1 MTYSQIEATLR
12 LFKSYVP
19 DFNET
24 WTDEQ
29 QRNEFLASAVRKGV
43 LFTDLER
50 IIPGPVYDYALELY
64 GKKPEEW
71 NATFHKSIGTVL
83 DTPIEVLVVQQII
96 HYITTYGFEELGIYD
111 KDTVYFP
118 KEKLEIPELEG
129 TVPLV
134 VINSM
139 TEEVLKERLMKL
151 LTSGIA
157 LSKQTIDDIMELSD
171 YIDLDMVDDV
181 KNREVKIALYEKYHI
196 VPGNNLDF
204 LRYLI
209 NKLTGETLLIKN
221 NGMIQKIKLADNKV
235 VYSELKG
242 YLTLS
247 GYYEDNRFK
256 KVSRYNTPKTT
267 GYEVMAQIFLRY
279 KDLFLAMKRQDS
291 DRYSKQINKMINKLS
306 KLSKIYHKPLK
317 PNVLDQL
324 TQIKTPEE
332 YLAKKND
339 ILKALDEVTT
349 FREIRILNSLK
360 FRQFSEKDDI
370 VYKIRNGKAFVNKM
384 SNPKKDGKV
393 FKDMYI
399 MIANHLS
406 NRLKPKVD
414 GKTIYVPDNFHYV
427 APTTEKQFNGNI
439 PEGSYI
445 EIPRTKNMVVGVHW
459 NNLPRK
465 YKGKEIDDKR
475 VDLDLHMQNKDHQF
489 GWNTGYRSGSG
500 SVAYSGDVTDAAG
513 ENGATEV
520 MYIGNKVEDSAFL
533 LTLNKFTRNKA
544 EVPFEFIIGA
554 IEDDEVH
561 RNYVVNPNEIVLK
574 IDNKFEYD
582 GDKYEN
588 EKTLGLVMVTKD
600 TIRFYFND
608 FSLGDSNVTGQTS
621 ITQGAYSYLTQYG
634 LYQIQLDKLLVS
646 AGAKILEQPSKTV
659 TKYFERLENDH
670 IEEINKDRAEELRAS
685 GNGHLVLEN
694 QEEITVDV
702 DLSLNAISK
711 DTIIDLL
718 TEE

>member
-139 TEEVLKERLMKL
+139 TEDVLKERLMKL

-157 LSKQTIDDIMELSD
+157 LSKQTISDIMELSD
-171 YIDLDMVDDV
+171 YIDKTRFDDI
-181 KNREVKIALYEKYHI
+181 KNKEVKTALYKKYGI
-196 VPGNNLDF
+196 VPNKNTEF
-204 LRYLI
+204 FRYLVFE
-209 NKLTGETLLIKN
+209 LTEQTLLIKN
-221 NGMIQKIKLADNKV
+221 DGMINKLHTSNLSKALDMLQAYINQNGYQKLA
-235 VYSELKG
+235 E
-242 YLTLS
+242 
-247 GYYEDNRFK
+247 
-256 KVSRYNTPKTT
+256 
-267 GYEVMAQIFLRY
+267 IFLRY
-279 KDLFLAMKRQDS
+279 KDLFLALKS
-291 DRYSKQINKMINKLS
+291 DKNETDLREPQRKALNKIINKIS

-332 YLAKKND
+332 YLSKKND

-384 SNPKKDGKV
+384 SNPKKDGRV

-406 NRLKPKVD
+406 NRLKPKVE

-582 GDKYEN
+582 GNKYEN

-608 FSLGDSNVTGQTS
+608 FSLGDSNVTRQTS

-646 AGAKILEQPSKTV
+646 AGAKVLEQPSKTV

-718 TEE
+718 TKE